1 MKLLILPFILVISG
15 IVSGQQIAGK
25 WYSKDST
32 RIYLIYNNDDQFEA
46 ILEKSFRKEDK
57 EGTFILRH
65 VIYLDK
71 RKRFEGKI
79 YAANSGMP
87 TLARIRFEGKE
98 GKVLRLR
105 LRRMFFMNVTIRWY
119 RVEENKTSSL

>member
-1 MKLLILPFILVISG
+1 MKLFILPFIVIISG
-15 IVSGQQIAGK
+15 IVSGQEIAGK

-32 RIYLIYNNDDQFEA
+32 RIYLIYNKDGQFEA
-46 ILEKSFRKEDK
+46 ILEKSDRKGDR

-65 VIYLDK
+65 VTYLDN
-71 RKRFEGKI
+71 RKRFEGMI

-87 TLARIRFEGKE
+87 TLAKINFEDKS

-105 LRRMFFMNVTIRWY
+105 LRRMFFMNVTIKWY
-119 RVEENKTSSL
+119 RVEESETTRL